1 MSYQPTTPYYSRDS
15 EIFHNCKNCTR
26 GDKIESDKLEKGNSG
41 KRHLCQRCKDIR
53 AGKVTR

>member
-26 GDKIESDKLEKGNSG
+26 GDKIESDKLEKGEFRQASSLPTLQG
-41 KRHLCQRCKDIR
+41 HPSR
-53 AGKVTR
+53 